1 MYEII
6 ANPSDYDIEALVKGM
21 GYKPVAFPDDER
33 QKWAAE
39 IGIFAEGLYE
49 LAEKA
54 KYLQDLFSSEEKI
67 MATPASM
74 KTFKLQLFKINDA
87 IKAALDLAHKLE
99 LEIIEK

>member
-6 ANPSDYDIEALVKGM
+6 ANPSDYDIDAIKEGM

-33 QKWAAE
+33 QKWVAE

-49 LAEKA
+49 LAGKA
-54 KYLQDLFSSEEKI
+54 KDLQDLFNSEATI

-74 KTFKLQLFKINDA
+74 KIFKLQLFKINDA
-87 IKAALDLAHKLE
+87 IKAALDLAQKLE
-99 LEIIEK
+99 SEIIET

>member
-6 ANPSDYDIEALVKGM
+6 ANPSNYDIEALVEGM
-21 GYKPVAFPDDER
+21 GYKPVAFPDGER

-39 IGIFAEGLYE
+39 IGIFASGLTE
-49 LAEKA
+49 LVEKA
-54 KYLQDLFSSEEKI
+54 KDLQELFSSEETI

-99 LEIIEK
+99 SEIIQK

>member
-6 ANPSDYDIEALVKGM
+6 ANPSDYDIEALVEGM

-39 IGIFAEGLYE
+39 IVIFAKGLHE

-54 KYLQDLFSSEEKI
+54 KYLQDLFNSEETI
-67 MATPASM
+67 LATPASM
-74 KTFKLQLFKINDA
+74 KTFKLQLFKINDVV
-87 IKAALDLAHKLE
+87 KAAHDLAHKLE
-99 LEIIEK
+99 SEIIEK